1 MAELKNAKY
10 IVYDTK
16 PFPPELVEKMRERR
30 KDIKSTIKSTRMLWM
45 DDTMVKGATLYMEC
59 VWLWSGSVEGSTEE
73 PHVHDFDEIIGFV
86 GCNPESP
93 HDLDGEIE
101 LWLEDEQYIITRSCL
116 VFIPKGLKHCP
127 MIFKRIEKPV
137 LLMTIANRGMYGRE
151 SKDES

>member
-16 PFPPELVEKMRERR
+16 PFPPEMVGKIKDRQ

-45 DDTMVKGATLYMEC
+45 DDDMVKGATFYMEC
-59 VWLWSGSVEGSTEE
+59 VWLWSGSVTGSTEE
-73 PHVHDFDEIIGFV
+73 PHVHDFDEMIGFV

-101 LWLEDEQYIITRSCL
+101 LWLEDEKYIITKSCL

-127 MIFKRIEKPV
+127 MIFKRINKPV
-137 LLMTIANRGMYGRE
+137 LLMTIGNRSIYGRE
-151 SKDES
+151 SKKEV

>member
-16 PFPPELVEKMRERR
+16 QFPPELVEKIRERR
-30 KDIKSTIKSTRMLWM
+30 KNIKSTIKSTRMLWM
-45 DDTMVKGATLYMEC
+45 DDDMVKGATFYMEC
-59 VWLWSGSVEGSTEE
+59 VWLWSGSVTGSTEE

-101 LWLEDEQYIITRSCL
+101 LWLEDEQYIITKSCL
-116 VFIPKGLKHCP
+116 VFIPSGLRHCP
-127 MIFKRIEKPV
+127 MIFRSINKPV
-137 LLMTIANRGMYGRE
+137 LLMTIGNRSMYGRE
-151 SKDES
+151 SKE